1 MNFIEILDVVA
12 DFCIVYICTIVFIAL
27 VIGSIVHIVNSLKAS
42 EEEEDEEEITDDIA
56 ARLRGVLSFVEYK
69 LYDEKAYKNNE
80 DKPDDEKS
88 DMD

>member
-1 MNFIEILDVVA
+1 MNFIEILDVAA
-12 DFCIVYICTIVFIAL
+12 DFYIVFIFTIVFIAL
-27 VIGSIVHIVNSLKAS
+27 VIGSIVHVVNSLKAS
-42 EEEEDEEEITDDIA
+42 EEEDEEEITDDIA